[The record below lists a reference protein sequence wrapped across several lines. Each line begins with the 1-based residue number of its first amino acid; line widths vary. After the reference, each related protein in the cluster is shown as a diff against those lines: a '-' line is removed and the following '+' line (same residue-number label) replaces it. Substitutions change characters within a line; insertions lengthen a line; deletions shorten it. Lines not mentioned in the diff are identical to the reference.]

1 MGSISYQTN
10 NVEIKN
16 RSVCS
21 LTICCLKEVFVY
33 VFVTTVEILK
43 LRKLNNMIWKKFSS
57 LFTIA
62 LLTLCPLFSWAGTE
76 KVIVDGMKVEYETT
90 PLGIDVKKPRF
101 SWQLK
106 ILGHEQGIIQKFF
119 RLQVSDDDGHIV
131 WNSGKCKS
139 SISLNIP
146 YQGSTLQ
153 PATHYNWKVDVW
165 TGHKKQSTGS
175 SWFETG
181 LMSKDSLYA
190 AWDGAQW
197 IGGDDQSR
205 ALYAPYLNVFK
216 LNFTVQLDF
225 KSHSQRAGFIYGA
238 NEERMTDLNKNLFH
252 IRKGYN
258 ENYYEIELDISGLSK
273 NRKAQLC
280 VYRVGY
286 SPKDVV
292 DRPIQSFDIPD
303 HLMNQTN
310 RYAPHVVSFSSANGT
325 TIISFDGEEIGKGFY
340 NPMGS
345 GGDVISF
352 PSLCDIGYQMQP
364 GQKATFS
371 RIEVHNFRSP
381 SNILAAFNDE
391 TFVDGGEGGKIMTF
405 SPSRNSMALLRSK
418 FTTSGTDIVRARLY
432 VSARGIYDM
441 YVNGQLVSKD
451 YFNPGLTQYN
461 KTQLYQTFDVTS
473 LLQSGTNVMGA
484 QLGEGWWSGGISY
497 TPENWNMFGDRQSL
511 LAKLVITYRDGH
523 QQIVVTKPSLWKYSV
538 EGPLVYGSF
547 FQGEVYDAEREQNV
561 LGWSTANFDDKF
573 WKPCKEIGL
582 KGNVAMDGIQA
593 DYSQMK
599 LFSCYGQSVAAV
611 DTITAVSV
619 DEVRPHLYIYDF
631 GQNAAGVPLV
641 HFSGLRPGTKVMF
654 RFAEVKYPDLSAYAA
669 NVGMIMLENI
679 RSARSE
685 DVYIARGGEEVFSPR
700 FTSHGYRF
708 MEVSGLDEALPLGN
722 VKMVTLSSIRQLT
735 AGYETSNIKVNRLWQ
750 NVTWSARSNFLSIPT
765 DCPQR
770 NERMGWCGDISV
782 FSRTATYL
790 GQVPG
795 FLKGFLH
802 SMRDVQGSDGRF
814 PDVAPVGGGFGGLLW
829 GSAGITVPWESF
841 QQFADTTLLAEHYPA
856 MKRYISYILHHDIDP
871 KTNIIVQDRQGS
883 DLGDWLSME
892 YEKNDKSLL
901 WECYFIY
908 DLERVADIAA
918 ILGNTEDSNY
928 YSELADKR
936 KAFFNETY
944 LQPGSLKTICSDF
957 YPDRKGS
964 LVDIQTSYVL
974 PLAFHVL
981 PPVKESQMV
990 KNLAETVIR
999 ENKTD
1004 GGQTCAPYSLMT
1016 GFIGTAWIN
1025 PVLSMNGRSDL
1036 AYRLLQQT
1044 SFPSWLY
1051 SVDQG
1056 ATTIWERVNSYT
1068 RTDGFGGNNSMNS
1081 FNHYSFGAVGSWMV
1095 NYSLGIQRD
1104 DKNPGFH
1111 HFLLQP
1117 EIDQTGQ
1124 MTFAK
1129 GYYDSMYGRIESSWQ
1144 IGEGKM
1150 RYEFTVPANTS
1161 ATLFLPAPSVRVVKE
1176 DGRFLSRSSRG
1187 IEIGETK
1194 NDIIKMELVSGHYVF
1209 EVMNAHR

>member
-1 MGSISYQTN
+1 MI
-10 NVEIKN
+10 
-16 RSVCS
+16 
-21 LTICCLKEVFVY
+21 
-33 VFVTTVEILK
+33 
-43 LRKLNNMIWKKFSS
+43 RKKINSFFAIV
-57 LFTIA
+57 
-62 LLTLCPLFSWAGTE
+62 LLTLFPLLSMAEAGTMRVE
-76 KVIVDGMKVEYETT
+76 EMKVEYETT
-90 PLGIDVKKPRF
+90 PLGIDIKKPRF

-106 ILGHEQGIIQKFF
+106 NPRNDRGIIQKIFC
-119 RLQVSDDDGHIV
+119 LQVSDNKGHIV
-131 WNSGKCKS
+131 WNSGKRKS
-139 SISLNIP
+139 SVSLNIP
-146 YQGSTLQ
+146 YGGETLQ
-153 PATHYNWKVDVW
+153 PATHYDWKVYVW
-165 TGHKKQSTGS
+165 TGQKKQVIGS

-197 IGGDDQSR
+197 IGSDDESR
-205 ALYAPYLNVFK
+205 VLYAPYLNVFK
-216 LNFTVQLDF
+216 LNFTLQLDT
-225 KSHSQRAGFIYGA
+225 KSHSQRAGFVYGA
-238 NEERMTDLNKNLFH
+238 NEERMADANKNLFH
-252 IRKGYN
+252 IQKGYN
-258 ENYYEIELDISGLSK
+258 ESYYEVELDISGLGCHQ
-273 NRKAQLC
+273 KAQLC
-280 VYRVGY
+280 IYRVGY
-286 SPKDVV
+286 CPKDSI
-292 DRPIQSFDIPD
+292 DKPIQRFDIPD
-303 HLMNQTN
+303 HLINQAN
-310 RYAPHVVSFSSANGT
+310 SYAPHVVSFSSVNGT
-325 TIISFDGEEIGKGFY
+325 TVLTLDGEEIGKGFY

-352 PSLCDIGYQMQP
+352 PSLCDIGYHMQR

-371 RIEVHNFRSP
+371 RIEVRNFRSP
-381 SNILAAFNDE
+381 SNILAAFNNE
-391 TFVDGGEGGKIMTF
+391 VFVDGGERGKIETF
-405 SPSRNSMALLRSK
+405 NPSHNSMALLRSE
-418 FTTSGTDIVRARLY
+418 FTTSGTDIAQARLY
-432 VSARGIYDM
+432 VSARGVYDM
-441 YVNGQLVSKD
+441 YVNGHLVSRD

-473 LLQSGTNVMGA
+473 LLHSGTNAIGA
-484 QLGEGWWSGGISY
+484 QMGEGWWSGGISY

-511 LAKLVITYRDGH
+511 LAKLVVTYRDGH
-523 QQIVVTKPSLWKYSV
+523 EQIVVTKPSLWKYSV
-538 EGPLVYGSF
+538 EGPLIYGSF
-547 FQGEVYDAEREQNV
+547 FQGEVYDAEREQKV
-561 LGWSTANFDDKF
+561 LGWSTENFDDKF
-573 WKPCKEIGL
+573 WKSCKEIDL
-582 KGNVAMDGIQA
+582 KGNVATEGIQA
-593 DYSQMK
+593 NYSQMK
-599 LFSCYGQSVAAV
+599 LLSRYGQTVAGG

-619 DEVRPHLYIYDF
+619 DEVRPHLYVYDL

-641 HFSGLRPGTKVMF
+641 RFSGLRPGTKVMF
-654 RFAEVKYPDLSAYAA
+654 RFAEVKYPDLPAYAG

-685 DVYIARGGEEVFSPR
+685 DVYVARGGEEVFSPR

-708 MEVSGLDEALPLGN
+708 MEISGLDEQLPLDN
-722 VKMVTLSSIRQLT
+722 VKMVALSSIRQLT
-735 AGYETSNIKVNRLWQ
+735 ANYETSNLKVNRLWQ
-750 NVTWSARSNFLSIPT
+750 NVTWSARSNFFSIPT

-790 GQVPG
+790 AQVPG
-795 FLKGFLH
+795 FLRGFLH
-802 SMRDVQGSDGRF
+802 SMRDIQSADGRF

-841 QQFADTTLLAEHYPA
+841 QQFADTALLAEHYPA
-856 MKRYISYILHHDIDP
+856 MKKYISYILQHDIDP

-892 YEKNDKSLL
+892 YDKNDKSLL

-918 ILGNTEDSNY
+918 ILGNTEDANY

-944 LQPGSLKTICSDF
+944 LQSESLKTICSDF
-957 YPDRKGS
+957 YPDRKGA
-964 LVDIQTSYVL
+964 LVDIQASYVL

-981 PPVKESQMV
+981 PRVKEAQMM
-990 KNLAETVIR
+990 KNLAETVTR
-999 ENKTD
+999 ENKMD
-1004 GGQTCAPYSLMT
+1004 NGQVCAPYSLMT

-1025 PVLSMNGRSDL
+1025 PVLSKNGRSDL

-1068 RTDGFGGNNSMNS
+1068 RTDGFAGNNSMNS
-1081 FNHYSFGAVGSWMV
+1081 FNHYSFGAVGSWMI

-1111 HFLLQP
+1111 HFVLQP

-1129 GYYDSMYGRIESSWQ
+1129 GHYDSMYGRIESSWQ
-1144 IGEGKM
+1144 ITAEKT
-1150 RYEFTVPANTS
+1150 RYEFTIPCNTS
-1161 ATLFLPAPSVRVVKE
+1161 ASLFLPAPAVSAVKE
-1176 DGRFLSRSSRG
+1176 GGR
-1187 IEIGETK
+1187 EISHSPGVKIVEMK
-1194 NDIIKMELVSGHYVF
+1194 NDIVKIELTSGHYIF
-1209 EVMNAHR
+1209 EVMNAHK